1 MSVGSDCSVICGLIK
16 LGDIEAL
23 KRFTPVC
30 FDWSLCDSPYKTPV
44 LHAAILDGVTRPELH
59 DNILEILSWLLK
71 MGADPQQK
79 APSNANR
86 FDIWKTHRPETT
98 TVTLKCAGH
107 TALSLALA
115 LREALMGSGV
125 EFPDE
130 CTFLE
135 AVVSVISMP
144 ARKAPRVAI
153 NPGVLDRWE
162 KVLEMT
168 ETHNVTFETADGEVT
183 AHDILLMASS
193 PVLRVMLESSMVEG
207 KQKRIKVKDAA
218 SGGVSLFVEMLYTN
232 ATRRGPDYKTVLT
245 ALDLAHR
252 WQVENVVQI
261 LADALRDMIT
271 FDSFVLIAEAAT
283 LKGLEMLKTAC
294 AAYGAA
300 DSKLQC
306 LLKNGRL
313 PPAVSRLLGQ
323 ADSPNEEQSSKKRRV
338 F

>member
-135 AVVSVISMP
+135 AVASWSAFGRVCLFFCSPFSESWS
-144 ARKAPRVAI
+144 APT
-153 NPGVLDRWE
+153 PKPE
-162 KVLEMT
+162 
-168 ETHNVTFETADGEVT
+168 
-183 AHDILLMASS
+183 
-193 PVLRVMLESSMVEG
+193 
-207 KQKRIKVKDAA
+207 
-218 SGGVSLFVEMLYTN
+218 
-232 ATRRGPDYKTVLT
+232 
-245 ALDLAHR
+245 ALNL
-252 WQVENVVQI
+252 VV
-261 LADALRDMIT
+261 
-271 FDSFVLIAEAAT
+271 
-283 LKGLEMLKTAC
+283 
-294 AAYGAA
+294 
-300 DSKLQC
+300 
-306 LLKNGRL
+306 
-313 PPAVSRLLGQ
+313 
-323 ADSPNEEQSSKKRRV
+323 
-338 F
+338 

>member
-162 KVLEMT
+162 K

-218 SGGVSLFVEMLYTN
+218 SGGVKGGLFVPFLTVAQ

-252 WQVENVVQI
+252 WQVENVATPLLDDAQI
-261 LADALRDMIT
+261 
-271 FDSFVLIAEAAT
+271 IAIGRTRVGDRVGGRAPKAVGGAGIARAPPSRASMTGAGPAAPP
-283 LKGLEMLKTAC
+283 
-294 AAYGAA
+294 GAA
-300 DSKLQC
+300 
-306 LLKNGRL
+306 GRI
-313 PPAVSRLLGQ
+313 Q
-323 ADSPNEEQSSKKRRV
+323 W